1 MLNIIKPFDCCF
13 YLQFSFEFKKKN
25 LIISLGTNEKI
36 KILSLKLQQT
46 KSGLT

>member
-13 YLQFSFEFKKKN
+13 YLQFIFELKKN
-25 LIISLGTNEKI
+25 LIISHGTNEKI
-36 KILSLKLQQT
+36 KILPLKLQQT